1 MYIRLLV
8 KETRASLEP
17 DAEGSLCVLQP
28 DDRCSLPRSE
38 SRSPAEAGSDGALKR
53 TKSDRIGTGGMGEWL
68 KPAVLK
74 CDQGP
79 SASISKFNTTS
90 VQPAVYTR
98 SDLYSCSLDFIRFD
112 RSLVPI

>member
-1 MYIRLLV
+1 
-8 KETRASLEP
+8 
-17 DAEGSLCVLQP
+17 
-28 DDRCSLPRSE
+28 
-38 SRSPAEAGSDGALKR
+38 
-53 TKSDRIGTGGMGEWL
+53 MGEWL